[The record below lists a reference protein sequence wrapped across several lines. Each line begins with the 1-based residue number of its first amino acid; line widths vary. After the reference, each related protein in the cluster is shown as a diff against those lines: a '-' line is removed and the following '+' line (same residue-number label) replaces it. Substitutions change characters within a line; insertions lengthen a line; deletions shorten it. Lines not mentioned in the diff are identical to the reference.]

1 MPRVISLITTASAA
15 EVPVNSTTYNEQTSG
30 AQRSLKS
37 ASANDAAAGSGART
51 VRVIYYKLAADGTIR
66 GPFSEVVTLNGQTA
80 VPMVATDLALVERIE
95 LVTAGSGGVPAGA
108 ITLYAAADGTG
119 TAIAQIASGQP
130 RTWLGHHYVA
140 SGKRCQVTDLE
151 CFGGDAGVALLRIVR
166 EGYPTGAVEQPVTG
180 QYGTTNAL
188 PRGVQFNDAP
198 HTCIP
203 GPARVRLLVT
213 PGNTDSQITRASF
226 GFIDEG
232 VGVQ

>member
-119 TAIAQIASGQP
+119 TAIAQIGAGQP
-130 RTWLGHHYVA
+130 RTCTPSDWAMDSRVA
-140 SGKRCQVTDLE
+140 TACRPFVAFNPISTAACAAAVRTPEPSAC
-151 CFGGDAGVALLRIVR
+151 GG
-166 EGYPTGAVEQPVTG
+166 
-180 QYGTTNAL
+180 
-188 PRGVQFNDAP
+188 
-198 HTCIP
+198 
-203 GPARVRLLVT
+203 
-213 PGNTDSQITRASF
+213 
-226 GFIDEG
+226 
-232 VGVQ
+232 